1 MSTKQTRRRFSG
13 EFKFKVVL
21 EALKERHSLA
31 ELSQKYEVS
40 QVMISRWKSEFLEAG
55 PLVFT
60 KAKSEDTKTLESANE
75 KLYTEIGR
83 QKIEIDFLKK
93 VYAKLGK

>member
-1 MSTKQTRRRFSG
+1 
-13 EFKFKVVL
+13 
-21 EALKERHSLA
+21 
-31 ELSQKYEVS
+31 
-40 QVMISRWKSEFLEAG
+40 MISRWKSEFLEAA
-55 PLVFT
+55 PRVFSKT
-60 KAKSEDTKTLESANE
+60 KSEDTKSLEAANE

>member
-21 EALKERHSLA
+21 DALKERQSLA

-40 QVMISRWKSEFLEAG
+40 QVTSSQ
-55 PLVFT
+55 
-60 KAKSEDTKTLESANE
+60 
-75 KLYTEIGR
+75 KLAH
-83 QKIEIDFLKK
+83 F
-93 VYAKLGK
+93 

>member
-13 EFKFKVVL
+13 EFKFRFVL
-21 EALKERHSLA
+21 VALKERQSLA

-40 QVMISRWKSEFLEAG
+40 KFMISRWKSQFLEAG

-60 KAKSEDTKTLESANE
+60 KAKSEDPR
-75 KLYTEIGR
+75 GC
-83 QKIEIDFLKK
+83 Q
-93 VYAKLGK
+93 

>member
-13 EFKFKVVL
+13 EFKVVV

-40 QVMISRWKSEFLEAG
+40 QVMIFRWKSEFLEAG
-55 PLVFT
+55 PPVFT
-60 KAKSEDTKTLESANE
+60 KAKSEDE
-75 KLYTEIGR
+75 
-83 QKIEIDFLKK
+83 DFP
-93 VYAKLGK
+93 